1 MKNWLGKTDNFEELY
16 FKRKPPKSKSWEPD
30 TWSYIKIATEKN
42 DGQWWY
48 QLVYANDREVKVND
62 SKLICGEN
70 ANTDILY
77 LFFSENTYEIT
88 EEEYLIG
95 IIK

>member
-62 SKLICGEN
+62 SKLIC
-70 ANTDILY
+70 
-77 LFFSENTYEIT
+77 ENTYEIT